1 MSLGVLA
8 LTVAEAAP
16 VVAITGARVVELV
29 VDAGAVVAL
38 VGLAGV
44 NRLRAVG
51 SSPAFNAVARYVSAV
66 VAADAV
72 VLARV
77 VEGTPCADFNKH
89 RSYNNIE
96 NYDD

>member
-1 MSLGVLA
+1 MLGVIA

-16 VVAITGARVVELV
+16 IVPVTGARVVELV
-29 VDAGAVVAL
+29 VDAGSVVAL

-51 SSPAFNAVARYVSAV
+51 ASPAFGAVARDVSAV

-77 VEGTPCADFNKH
+77 VEGAPSAD
-89 RSYNNIE
+89 
-96 NYDD
+96 